1 LENNLNNL
9 IIFVK
14 QFLYPSLIP
23 YKNSNGELAIGYGQ
37 TLGVNLATSWTVE
50 QAEKDLAVQLHQ
62 IQGVVLRKIQGA
74 NALNANQL
82 NALVSLVFDV
92 GYILV
97 INSDLVVHLAE
108 RNYRAVSSS
117 FAQFNKTNRVVS
129 ARKVARRNAEQYLFN
144 KKVK

>member
-1 LENNLNNL
+1 MNNL